1 MSTSSN
7 YNQSETVVIKRS
19 NINFAPYNPKHH
31 SDEAIKQIRQNIK
44 SVAFLGGIVWNATT
58 GNLIDGHKRVTALDV
73 IHRYD
78 GDKNDY
84 DVKVEKVE
92 LDEKTEKEQN
102 IFQTASR
109 TELDSELL
117 AALIEEIDYK
127 AAGLS
132 DDDLKLIEVE
142 VPDFD
147 FTETIDATADFA
159 KMKESKEERKKEMQ
173 KVRKAN
179 KQQMEGSNHVTIT
192 FSDFESKAYF
202 MERFGFDQ
210 YDEFIKGERFEK
222 MIERIE

>member
-1 MSTSSN
+1 MSTSSK
-7 YNQSETVVIKRS
+7 YKQSETVVIKRS
-19 NINFAPYNPKHH
+19 QINFAPYNPKHH
-31 SDEAIKQIRQNIK
+31 SDEAVKQIRQNIK
-44 SVAFLGGIVWNATT
+44 NVAFLGGIVWNATT

-78 GDKNDY
+78 GEKNDY
-84 DVKVEKVE
+84 GIKVEKVE

-102 IFQTASR
+102 IFQTTSR

-117 AALIEEIDYK
+117 SDLIGEIDYK

-147 FTETIDATADFA
+147 FTETIDATDDFE
-159 KMKESKEERKKEMQ
+159 KMEESKEERKKAMQ
-173 KVRKAN
+173 KKRKAN
-179 KQQMEGSNHVTIT
+179 KQKMEGANYVTIT

-222 MIERIE
+222 MIERID